1 MTDLRRC
8 IVTLTFFWILAGFL
22 LVNGCSS
29 TSTQP
34 LDQNPG
40 ASIEK
45 PESGSAA
52 LTSNRR
58 QTDDL
63 ERLARLSQRRGQEGL
78 VGDYPIGPGDVLQ
91 IFVPGMDELKELT
104 VRVSGEGMIS
114 LPFVGVVNAA
124 GLTNKALGEEIR
136 RRLQENYMHDPQVGV
151 FVKEFRSR
159 QVAVVGAVQKPGLY
173 SLASGSDTIFDMVS
187 QAGGMTAAAAERILF
202 IPAEPVEGEKAKD
215 IVANLPAQLVSQDP
229 SPLILKGVDPIVIDV
244 NSLIRGGNQAYLSLP
259 ARPGDVIMVPG
270 SGEVLVQGWIEKP
283 GSYRISPGL
292 TVLGAVA
299 AAGGP
304 MFPADTGSVK
314 VIRTN
319 KLGEKTF
326 FLANL
331 ETIMRGEER
340 DLPLQ
345 EGDVIDVSSSAPKLV
360 AYGIYRFFTTI
371 MHVGASVPVIR

>member
-1 MTDLRRC
+1 
-8 IVTLTFFWILAGFL
+8 VTLTFFWILAGFL

-187 QAGGMTAAAAERILF
+187 QAGGMTAAAAERILC